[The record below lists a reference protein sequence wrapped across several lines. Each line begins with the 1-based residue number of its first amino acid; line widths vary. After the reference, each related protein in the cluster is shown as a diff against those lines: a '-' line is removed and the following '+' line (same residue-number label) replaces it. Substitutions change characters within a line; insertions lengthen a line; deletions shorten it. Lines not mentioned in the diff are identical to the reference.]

1 MKRLQKGF
9 TLIELLVVIA
19 IIGVLAGVVLVNV
32 NGARQTARV
41 TAGRAMVSNA
51 ATSAET
57 AYTAGNGYPLTAPAN
72 IWANATNVGATNT
85 IYATGGTNRSQ
96 FCVSATLAD
105 STVACY
111 DSSGRSGTSACSN
124 TGATAGTCP

>member
-19 IIGVLAGVVLVNV
+19 IIGILAGVVLVNV
-32 NGARQTARV
+32 NNARQTARV

-51 ATSAET
+51 ATTVESS
-57 AYTAGNGYPLTAPAN
+57 YTSGSGYPAAAPAN
-72 IWANATNVGATNT
+72 IWTNATNVGASNT
-85 IYATGGTNRSQ
+85 TYVTGGTNRSL

-105 STVACY
+105 NTIACY
-111 DSSGRSGTSACSN
+111 DSAGKTGTSACVS
-124 TGATAGTCP
+124 GFCP